1 MKWLP
6 YSGQHDLIVYLQ
18 KVLETACF
26 TYGQKQMPN
35 QLRKRGWDCVEAV
48 ALDTWMNEFPAMT
61 QALDTM
67 HRRELLQSGIDI
79 QDMAVKRKRIDWSR
93 MKKLLDDALELTE
106 ILNVKEY
113 SDMVQKVRIDIG
125 EVVEGLSCKEQEAED
140 QQEEKLQRIAEERRK
155 LAKWEVEVRTYKKN
169 TVKDNEKWAESK
181 VEGVLEETRKTLK
194 TARYSLKLVE

>member
-1 MKWLP
+1 
-6 YSGQHDLIVYLQ
+6 
-18 KVLETACF
+18 
-26 TYGQKQMPN
+26 
-35 QLRKRGWDCVEAV
+35 
-48 ALDTWMNEFPAMT
+48 MT

-106 ILNVKEY
+106 VLNVKEY

-125 EVVEGLSCKEQEAED
+125 KVVEGLSCKEQEAED

-155 LAKWEVEVRTYKKN
+155 LDKWEVEVRTYKKN